1 MPERSDPKPER
12 SDAKFEAGARN
23 GTLPPLTPL
32 RVFCAE
38 TPIIPAIRKPELVEL
53 AIASRSRLI
62 YLLTGDPE
70 NVEQMIQK
78 ITAAGKV
85 PIVNLDLLNG
95 FSRDKYAV
103 NYLKHC
109 GVRGIISTH
118 LDPLRHA
125 HSIDLYAIQ
134 RTFLLDSGAKNTITN
149 QLKNSPVDAL
159 EVLPAPVAP
168 KLLDSVRAISP
179 DIPVVGGGLIWTLKE
194 AEDLLAQG
202 LDAIQQTGG
211 LGRGDRDALRLLVR
225 RHPVRFPRF
234 AAKLPAPSC
243 ATPVSFPQQGGARPA
258 RRRPMRHSTRHA
270 RRKSPALPLHGGD

>member
-1 MPERSDPKPER
+1 MQ
-12 SDAKFEAGARN
+12 A
-23 GTLPPLTPL
+23 PLTPL
-32 RVFCAE
+32 RMIFRE
-38 TPIIPAIRKPELVEL
+38 TPIIPSVRHVENL
-53 AIASRSRLI
+53 DQAIAAHGKI
-62 YLLTGDPE
+62 VYLLTGDLDNCGE
-70 NVEQMIQK
+70 MIQK
-78 ITAAGKV
+78 ILAADKL

-103 NYLKHC
+103 NYLKRC
-109 GVRGIISTH
+109 GARGIISTH

-194 AEDLLAQG
+194 AEDLLSQG
-202 LDAIQQTGG
+202 LDA
-211 LGRGDRDALRLLVR
+211 
-225 RHPVRFPRF
+225 
-234 AAKLPAPSC
+234 
-243 ATPVSFPQQGGARPA
+243 VSISNPQMWIR
-258 RRRPMRHSTRHA
+258 
-270 RRKSPALPLHGGD
+270 

>member
-1 MPERSDPKPER
+1 MQE
-12 SDAKFEAGARN
+12 
-23 GTLPPLTPL
+23 PLTPL
-32 RVFCAE
+32 REFFRE
-38 TPIIPAIRKPELVEL
+38 TPIIPSVRHVENL
-53 AIASRSRLI
+53 DQAIAAHGKI
-62 YLLTGDPE
+62 VYLLTGDLDNCE
-70 NVEQMIQK
+70 SMIQK
-78 ITAAGKV
+78 ILAADKL

-103 NYLKHC
+103 NYLKRC
-109 GVRGIISTH
+109 GARGIISTH

-194 AEDLLAQG
+194 AEDLLSQG
-202 LDAIQQTGG
+202 LDA
-211 LGRGDRDALRLLVR
+211 
-225 RHPVRFPRF
+225 
-234 AAKLPAPSC
+234 
-243 ATPVSFPQQGGARPA
+243 VSISNPQ
-258 RRRPMRHSTRHA
+258 MWIS
-270 RRKSPALPLHGGD
+270 